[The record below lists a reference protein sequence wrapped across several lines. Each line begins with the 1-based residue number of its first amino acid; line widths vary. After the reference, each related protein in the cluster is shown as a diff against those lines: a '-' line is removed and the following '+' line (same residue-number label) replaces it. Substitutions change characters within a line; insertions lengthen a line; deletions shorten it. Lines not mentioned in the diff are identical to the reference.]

1 MQRYGFGLLLGLKEN
16 KMDKKEDFKC
26 DFIVMKQ
33 VDNWKVMD
41 YNETITRLKSLKNRK
56 NIKKVLINE
65 EKCKKN

>member
-16 KMDKKEDFKC
+16 KMDKKEDIKC

>member
-1 MQRYGFGLLLGLKEN
+1 
-16 KMDKKEDFKC
+16 MDKKEDIKC
-26 DFIVMKQ
+26 DFIVMTQ